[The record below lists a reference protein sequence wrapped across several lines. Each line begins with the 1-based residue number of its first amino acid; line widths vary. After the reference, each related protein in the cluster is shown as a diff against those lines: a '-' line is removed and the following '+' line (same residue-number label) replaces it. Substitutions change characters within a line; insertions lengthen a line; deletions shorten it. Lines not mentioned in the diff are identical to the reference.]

1 MFSIAY
7 RSFRSRIQK
16 KSGRYHASLIKSGEP
31 AMCREELEA
40 IFAYE
45 FRVVRVAN
53 ADILKMKVYGKD
65 ERFKSGRIVQ
75 LGVEHEHAVEDA
87 QARKAGTK

>member
-7 RSFRSRIQK
+7 RSFRARIQK

-31 AMCREELEA
+31 TMCREELEA

-45 FRVVRVAN
+45 FRVAN

>member
-45 FRVVRVAN
+45 FRVAY

-75 LGVEHEHAVEDA
+75 LGMEHEHAAEDA
-87 QARKAGTK
+87 QARKAGAK

>member
-1 MFSIAY
+1 MFSIEY

-31 AMCREELEA
+31 TMCREELEA

-45 FRVVRVAN
+45 FRVAN

-75 LGVEHEHAVEDA
+75 LGVEHEHAAEDA
-87 QARKAGTK
+87 QARKAGAK

>member
-1 MFSIAY
+1 
-7 RSFRSRIQK
+7 
-16 KSGRYHASLIKSGEP
+16 
-31 AMCREELEA
+31 MCREELEA

-45 FRVVRVAN
+45 FRVAS

>member
-31 AMCREELEA
+31 TMCREELEA

-45 FRVVRVAN
+45 FRVAN

>member
-16 KSGRYHASLIKSGEP
+16 KSVRYHASLIKSGERT
-31 AMCREELEA
+31 MCREELEA

-45 FRVVRVAN
+45 FRVAN

>member
-1 MFSIAY
+1 MLSIAY

-31 AMCREELEA
+31 TMCREELEA

-45 FRVVRVAN
+45 FRVAN

>member
-1 MFSIAY
+1 MFIIAY

-31 AMCREELEA
+31 TMCREELEA

-45 FRVVRVAN
+45 FRVAN

>member
-1 MFSIAY
+1 M
-7 RSFRSRIQK
+7 
-16 KSGRYHASLIKSGEP
+16 IKSGEP

-45 FRVVRVAN
+45 FRVAS

-75 LGVEHEHAVEDA
+75 LGV
-87 QARKAGTK
+87 

>member
-1 MFSIAY
+1 MFIIAY
-7 RSFRSRIQK
+7 SSFRSRIQK

-31 AMCREELEA
+31 TMCREELEA

-45 FRVVRVAN
+45 FRVAN

-75 LGVEHEHAVEDA
+75 LGVEHEYAVEDA

>member
-31 AMCREELEA
+31 TMCREELEA

-45 FRVVRVAN
+45 FRVAN

-65 ERFKSGRIVQ
+65 ELFKSGRIVQ